1 MSRLASL
8 SRRHSKSSLRSDAT
22 YHSFHDIEL
31 FEPPMSSLTSAT
43 SAATSAAT
51 SPTSPVSPGCVEFE
65 ATEMRRQDSGYASMH
80 QDSPPSKRRASATSS
95 SASGG
100 AGGSSSGARMRA
112 RPSVRRAA
120 KSGPI
125 SHLPRSSAHS
135 LYNRP
140 QQQPQQPITYFHFPA
155 PPEPPE
161 DAEEPA
167 ALGAA
172 CPRPSSTPPLRVATS
187 SSFDYAPRRQ
197 SYQQPQSP
205 LRSETPTFPVPPQ
218 TTHYWT
224 SDRTRRLEYAAI
236 DAASRG
242 VRGWVMRNIV
252 PECFIPKERRHI
264 GFDDDGGSVRRYR
277 LDLDEDDAAG
287 AAISGSASAEK
298 ESRGRRWRL
307 WGSKTF

>member
-1 MSRLASL
+1 
-8 SRRHSKSSLRSDAT
+8 
-22 YHSFHDIEL
+22 
-31 FEPPMSSLTSAT
+31 MSSSTSTTSAV
-43 SAATSAAT
+43 T
-51 SPTSPVSPGCVEFE
+51 SPSSPVSPGCGEFE
-65 ATEMRRQDSGYASMH
+65 ATEMRRQDSGYASIH
-80 QDSPPSKRRASATSS
+80 QDSPSTKRRASATSS
-95 SASGG
+95 HASGG
-100 AGGSSSGARMRA
+100 ALGSGSGGGARMRT
-112 RPSVRRAA
+112 RPSARRAA

-135 LYNRP
+135 LYHSRS
-140 QQQPQQPITYFHFPA
+140 QQSYAHQPQQPITYFHFPA

-161 DAEEPA
+161 EVEEPA

-187 SSFDYAPRRQ
+187 TSFDYAPRRQ

-242 VRGWVMRNIV
+242 VRGWVMRHIV
-252 PECFIPKERRHI
+252 PECFVPKERRHI

-287 AAISGSASAEK
+287 TSTTGSESAEK
-298 ESRGRRWRL
+298 EPRGKRWRL